1 MVENGLKIYEPSIEE
16 IRIWEQEV
24 NKFDSLLKKE
34 LIPKDTY
41 NKVVELIKN

>member
-1 MVENGLKIYEPSIEE
+1 MKRQYDWQMVENGLKIYEPSIEE

-34 LIPKDTY
+34 LIPKD
-41 NKVVELIKN
+41 L